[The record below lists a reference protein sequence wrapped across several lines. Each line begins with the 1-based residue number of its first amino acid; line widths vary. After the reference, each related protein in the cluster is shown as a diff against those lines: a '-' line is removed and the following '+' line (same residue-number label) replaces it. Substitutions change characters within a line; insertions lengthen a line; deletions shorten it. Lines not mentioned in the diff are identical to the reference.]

1 MHFLTNFFVAE
12 DLHEAKILDV
22 LHKGNFSNPDWKRLG
37 SALGLSPSQLDSIAA
52 DKRAD
57 NTAGLSNALINMLS
71 TWMKRDV
78 DSSWESLA
86 KALAKLGETTLSDKA
101 GKKQGTATIPS
112 LNHAHSIYISSS
124 VSSVGRKPRMST
136 IIALW

>member
-1 MHFLTNFFVAE
+1 MRYIVVIFKILLPSYYVHFLTNFFVAE

-22 LHKGNFSNPDWKRLG
+22 LHNGDFSNPDWKRLG

-78 DSSWESLA
+78 DSSWGKLA
-86 KALAKLGETTLSDKA
+86 EALAKLGETTLSDKA
-101 GKKQGTATIPS
+101 QKQQGTAKVLPS
-112 LNHAHSIYISSS
+112 LNHIYISN
-124 VSSVGRKPRMST
+124 SVG
-136 IIALW
+136 

>member
-22 LHKGNFSNPDWKRLG
+22 LREEGFSNPDWKKLR
-37 SALGLSPSQLDSIAA
+37 SALGLSPAQLDSIAA
-52 DKRAD
+52 DKKAD
-57 NTAGLSNALINMLS
+57 NTAALSNALINMLS
-71 TWMKRDV
+71 IWMRRDV
-78 DSSWESLA
+78 DSSWEKLA

-112 LNHAHSIYISSS
+112 LNHAHSIYIILSLSKS
-124 VSSVGRKPRMST
+124 IRG
-136 IIALW
+136 